1 MTDNCKGHQS
11 AARRASTPTRAAE
24 EKAERKHRPRL
35 LLSDL
40 VTAEADKAE
49 VFNAFFNS
57 LATSPMSLWLQVV
70 LEVMNCQ
77 LGQPVPPGQ

>member
-1 MTDNCKGHQS
+1 MQQEELPHLHEQRKKKLKGNTD
-11 AARRASTPTRAAE
+11 PL
-24 EKAERKHRPRL
+24 L